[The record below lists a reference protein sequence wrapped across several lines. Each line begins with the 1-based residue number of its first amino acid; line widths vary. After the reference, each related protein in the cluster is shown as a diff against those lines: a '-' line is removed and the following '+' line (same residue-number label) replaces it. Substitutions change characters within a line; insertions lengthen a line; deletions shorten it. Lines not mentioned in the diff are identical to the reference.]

1 MFLMMLVAAVLSYF
15 FQDLILWLPNRM

>member
-1 MFLMMLVAAVLSYF
+1 MFLLMLLAAMLIYF